1 MRRHVLRRLSAALV
15 VLTCATSVSGCVVG
29 TVAGAAVGVA
39 ASGVKAGA
47 SVAGAAVG
55 VATDGVSA
63 AGKAVTGAG
72 KSPAPN

>member
-1 MRRHVLRRLSAALV
+1 MRRCAFRHFGVPLV
-15 VLTCATSVSGCVVG
+15 ALTCATALSGCVVG

-39 ASGVKAGA
+39 ATGVKASA

-55 VATDGVSA
+55 VAADGVSA

-72 KSPAPN
+72 KAPAPN